1 MHSSFSDAKLAL
13 AVVFTPHPPGAQQS
27 SVLGMD
33 VDLGHAMDDVDLAEL
48 TSPPRVNHRR
58 VRSDPSDFM
67 RSLRADRFPED
78 ESGQSSKRELCADDF
93 ATGVSPAAKKHASE
107 APRTRPPSS
116 SSDEPDEEQTGQCV
130 HTPAPKRPTS
140 DQT

>member
-78 ESGQSSKRELCADDF
+78 ESGQSSKRELCADVKRGTCTHDRYRVV
-93 ATGVSPAAKKHASE
+93 AVAAGRLLSPD
-107 APRTRPPSS
+107 APRRQQETRSAHAKQQP
-116 SSDEPDEEQTGQCV
+116 
-130 HTPAPKRPTS
+130 
-140 DQT
+140 